1 MLNRIPPRRFG
12 AAEEVAG
19 QVSRR
24 DGGLT
29 AH

>member
-1 MLNRIPPRRFG
+1 MLNRVPLRRFG

-19 QVSRR
+19 QVLRR

-29 AH
+29 AY